1 MSNYLGFMNGREE
14 NWDSRSRL
22 QNTSA
27 QKCVNEERQDRSRE
41 KKKKKKKHA
50 ALIRNA
56 GGVLPV
62 QSQRRKQAERHR
74 RASCVSFLS
83 LFLLSRGIRRQ
94 LGRGQ
99 LTTSSFV
106 VSHFSLS
113 LSRSRLARSGTR
125 MRRSSLVSLYIARL
139 GRWWSRAKRR
149 TSARA
154 QKRVSSGSQICVK
167 ADATF
172 ILVFFSSLGLCL
184 YTQKNT
190 YYIGV
195 GEIVRHRGFRQENG
209 LDESV
214 REVRK
219 HDGRVSG
226 GGNHG

>member
-1 MSNYLGFMNGREE
+1 VCQRRPPRPQAAE
-14 NWDSRSRL
+14 
-22 QNTSA
+22 
-27 QKCVNEERQDRSRE
+27 KKKK

-94 LGRGQ
+94 LERAIND
-99 LTTSSFV
+99 LIV
-106 VSHFSLS
+106 CIVALLSLS
-113 LSRSRLARSGTR
+113 LSKSSRPIRNENATIV
-125 MRRSSLVSLYIARL
+125 SSLFISHVSVDGGL
-139 GRWWSRAKRR
+139 GQRDVP
-149 TSARA
+149 A

>member
-1 MSNYLGFMNGREE
+1 MSNLGFMNGREE

-41 KKKKKKKHA
+41 KKKKKKHA

-74 RASCVSFLS
+74 RAFCIVSFPLP
-83 LFLLSRGIRRQ
+83 FFAWNQPPIG
-94 LGRGQ
+94 GQ

-106 VSHFSLS
+106 LSHFSLS
-113 LSRSRLARSGTR
+113 LSLEVVSPDPERECDDR
-125 MRRSSLVSLYIARL
+125 LVSLYIARL

-149 TSARA
+149 TSAKA

-172 ILVFFSSLGLCL
+172 ILFFSSLGLCF

-190 YYIGV
+190 CIIGV

>member
-1 MSNYLGFMNGREE
+1 MNGLGEE

-41 KKKKKKKHA
+41 KKKKKKKKHA

-94 LGRGQ
+94 LERAIND
-99 LTTSSFV
+99 LIV
-106 VSHFSLS
+106 CIVALLSLS
-113 LSRSRLARSGTR
+113 LSLEVVSPDPERECDDR
-125 MRRSSLVSLYIARL
+125 LVSLYIARL

-172 ILVFFSSLGLCL
+172 ILVFFSSLGLCF
-184 YTQKNT
+184 YTQNT
-190 YYIGV
+190 YIIGV